1 MPTLHDKVM
10 SEKYQGIYNDPDG
23 KAVFAD
29 IFAQANLYSPIAT
42 VDPIEAAREE
52 GKRQLA
58 LHIVHMLSLQPTD
71 FVQSAQ
77 SDFNILDNLMR
88 LNDERR

>member
-1 MPTLHDKVM
+1 MPTQHDKVM

-23 KAVFAD
+23 HAVFSD
-29 IFAQANLYSPIAT
+29 IFAQANLYSPIQT

-58 LHIVHMLSLQPTD
+58 LHVVHMLSLKPED
-71 FVQSAQ
+71 FVQHAQ
-77 SDFNILDNLMR
+77 DDLNILDNIMR
-88 LNDERR
+88 NNDARS

>member
-1 MPTLHDKVM
+1 
-10 SEKYQGIYNDPDG
+10 
-23 KAVFAD
+23 
-29 IFAQANLYSPIAT
+29 
-42 VDPIEAAREE
+42 
-52 GKRQLA
+52 